1 LPNTEIKSEKEGVLT
16 MLFAKVKAIHRKLE
30 QVFNAGFNLVARVA
44 VDPQTRRLAPIVGLT
59 LLQFTLLAVSAN
71 AQTSDTNLFG
81 TIKTIAEDL
90 YDKWRGPISLAG
102 LSLAGVVLMVG
113 GRQAMRMVIA
123 IAGGV
128 LVFALAPKLYETLG
142 HWGGETVIS
151 PAHP

>member
-1 LPNTEIKSEKEGVLT
+1 MLLT
-16 MLFAKVKAIHRKLE
+16 KIAAAQHRARRA
-30 QVFNAGFNLVARVA
+30 FNAAFNLAARVA
-44 VDPQTRRLAPIVGLT
+44 VDQRTRRLAPVVGLT
-59 LLQFTLLAVSAN
+59 LLQFTLFAASAH

-102 LSLAGVVLMVG
+102 LSLAGVLLMVG

-142 HWGGETVIS
+142 HWGGETVNS